1 MSSSALNPPFL
12 QNRDAR
18 QCVAAA
24 HLAIAMADF
33 VKFGNVI
40 DLQMPD
46 GAQVVG
52 GDIVVTDTFDTTGTD
67 TLAIGTDD
75 SAARYLAATSLK
87 AAARTA
93 VTPTGYQHSPTHNV
107 VRLTR
112 TPADAAATKGTVW
125 VTIHYVVADK
135 AEWTQG

>member
-1 MSSSALNPPFL
+1 MSSSAVNPVFIKNL
-12 QNRDAR
+12 DAR
-18 QCVAAA
+18 QCIAAA
-24 HLAIAMADF
+24 HVQLLVADF
-33 VKFGNVI
+33 VAHNNVI
-40 DLQMPD
+40 DLQMPE
-46 GAQVVG
+46 GAQVTG
-52 GDIVVTDTFDTTGTD
+52 GDIVVDTVYNSTGTD
-67 TLAIGTDD
+67 TLSVGTDD

-93 VTPTGYQHSPTHNV
+93 IVPTGYQHTPQHNV

-112 TPADAAATKGTVW
+112 TPADTTATAGSVW